1 MISMSSRQRL
11 LASTIVAG
19 AAALAVPAFAQTT
32 DQTAPAAAIGG
43 STAAAPA
50 AVSSNGTGDTG
61 GEIIVTG
68 SRIPQPGL
76 TSTSPITVVTAQD
89 LKLQGTARI
98 EDLLNS
104 LPQVFAD
111 LGGFS
116 NNPSDG
122 TADIN
127 LRNLGSQRTL
137 VLVNGHRLQA
147 GDPKTDSGADINI
160 IPDIMVKRIDVL
172 TGGASSVYGSD
183 AVSGVVNFV
192 TDNNFTGVSID
203 SQYSLY
209 PHTNGNKEA
218 KALLTDGG
226 IDDPSGLTADGRT
239 FTTEAKIGA
248 ATDDGRGHVV
258 AYFGYRK
265 IQSVT
270 QGQRDYSACAL
281 NEDNGLALGAACGGS
296 AVTAP
301 ALIFTNY
308 PAAADGTPANNT
320 FQVGP
325 GSVLGPFSKYY
336 NYAPSNFFQRNDKR
350 YQAGFFANY
359 DVSDAFKPYAQFM
372 FMDDE
377 SHSAVAPGGSF
388 GEAAFTINCDNP
400 FLSAQELG
408 VVCGPGN
415 TTTAN
420 GITVGNAQLLRRNVE
435 GGPRVSDYRHTDY
448 HAVLGA
454 KGDLAKGI
462 SYDASYEYGDVQLH
476 QSDTGYFSNSRLLNA
491 LDVVNDATGQ
501 PVCRS
506 GAAGCAPYNP
516 FTGTTTIQPNA
527 TLGVTQAALDYLEQ
541 PSFTQGENKEQ
552 IANASVTFLGD
563 EYGIKSP
570 WSSHGIGL
578 NIGGEYRKESLSV
591 ESDSLASSGDLSGYG
606 SATPAVSGSYNV
618 KEVFAEVQ
626 LPLISDKPFFKEL
639 SLEGGYRYSKYNLS
653 GGVSSYKAAAEWA
666 VSPDIRFRGGYNRAV
681 RAPNVAELFGVQQV
695 ALDGATDPCAGLGK
709 DAPSFTQA
717 QCANLHVSAAQYG
730 TITPNSANQY
740 NGLIGGPSDP
750 SSLKPEKADTF
761 TVGAVLTPRFLPGF
775 SFQVDAYRIKI
786 KGLISSYG
794 ADNILQQCGQTGSAF
809 FCDLVHR
816 DSTGSLWRTLDGYV
830 VDTTTNAG
838 TLMTQGI
845 DVATSY
851 TYRTENFGSIGFS
864 VNGTYLDKYKVH
876 NFQSTPYD
884 CAGSYG
890 PVCGTPIP
898 HWRHKARVTWTTPSN
913 LSLSAQ
919 WRYIGKTK
927 VDQFDCDI
935 NASCDVAGN
944 VFNFGNHIKS
954 YSYFDLTATARVADK
969 LTLRIGTTNI
979 FDKDPPIIGST
990 YSPAGSF
997 GGGNTFPQ
1005 VYDVLGRYVFA
1016 GVTLDL

>member
-1 MISMSSRQRL
+1 MSSRQRL

-50 AVSSNGTGDTG
+50 AVSSNGAGDTG

-147 GDPKTDSGADINI
+147 GDPKTDSGADINM

-192 TDNNFTGVSID
+192 TDNNFTGVSVD

-218 KALLTDGG
+218 KALLADGG
-226 IDDPSGLTADGRT
+226 VNDPSGLTVDGRT

-265 IQSVT
+265 IQGVN

-281 NEDNGLALGAACGGS
+281 NEDNSLALGAACGGS
-296 AVTAP
+296 AVAAP
-301 ALIFTNY
+301 AYVIANGTNNSY
-308 PAAADGTPANNT
+308 
-320 FQVGP
+320 QVGP
-325 GSVLGPFSKYY
+325 GSTLGPFSKYY
-336 NYAPSNFFQRNDKR
+336 NYAPSNYFQRNDKR

-359 DVSDAFKPYAQFM
+359 DVSDGFKPYAQFM

-377 SHSAVAPGGSF
+377 SHNQVAPGGSF
-388 GEAAFTINCDNP
+388 GENATPINCDNP
-400 FLSAQELG
+400 LLSAQELSII
-408 VVCGPGN
+408 CGPGN
-415 TTTAN
+415 TIVGSDGVTRGN
-420 GITVGNAQLLRRNVE
+420 ITLYRRNVE
-435 GGPRVSDYRHTDY
+435 GGPRVSDFRHTDY

-454 KGDLAKGI
+454 KGDLAKGL
-462 SYDASYEYGDVQLH
+462 SYDASYQYGDVQLH
-476 QSDTGYFSNSRLLNA
+476 EADTGYFSNSKLANA
-491 LDVVNDATGQ
+491 LDVITDPTTGQ
-501 PVCRS
+501 LVCRS
-506 GAAGCAPYNP
+506 GATGCAPYNP
-516 FTGTTTIQPNA
+516 WTGSTTIQPNA
-527 TLGVTQAALDYLEQ
+527 TLGVTQDALDYLEV
-541 PSFTQGENKEQ
+541 PSFTTGETKEQ

-570 WSSHGIGL
+570 WSNHGVGL
-578 NIGGEYRKESLSV
+578 NVGGEYRKESLSV
-591 ESDSLASSGDLSGYG
+591 VADSLAASGDLSGFG
-606 SATPAVSGSYNV
+606 SATPAISGSYNV
-618 KEVFAEVQ
+618 KEIFAEVQ
-626 LPLISDKPFFKEL
+626 IPLISDKPFFKEL
-639 SLEGGYRYSKYNLS
+639 SLEGGYRYSHYNLS

-666 VSPDIRFRGGYNRAV
+666 ISSDLRIRGGYNRAV
-681 RAPNVAELFGVQQV
+681 RAPNVAELFGVRQV
-695 ALDGATDPCAGLGK
+695 ALDGATDPCAGLLSKGQT
-709 DAPSFTQA
+709 PSFTQA
-717 QCANLHVSAAQYG
+717 QCANLGVSAAQYG
-730 TITPNSANQY
+730 NIITNPANQY
-740 NGLIGGPSDP
+740 NGLIGGPTDP
-750 SSLKPEKADTF
+750 ASLKPEKADTY
-761 TVGAVLTPRFLPGF
+761 TVGFVLTPRMLPGF
-775 SFQVDAYRIKI
+775 NLQVDAYRIKI
-786 KGLISSYG
+786 SGLISSYG
-794 ADNILQQCGQTGSAF
+794 ADNILQQCGQSGAAN

-816 DSTGSLWRTLDGYV
+816 DAAGSLWQSQSGYV
-830 VDTTTNAG
+830 IDTTTNAG

-864 VNGTYLDKYKVH
+864 INGTYLDKYKVH
-876 NFQSTPYD
+876 NFESTPYD

-927 VDQFDCDI
+927 VDQFNCDI

-944 VFNFGNHIKS
+944 VNDFGDHIKA

-969 LTLRIGTTNI
+969 LTLRLGTTNI
-979 FDKDPPIIGST
+979 FDKDPPILGSA